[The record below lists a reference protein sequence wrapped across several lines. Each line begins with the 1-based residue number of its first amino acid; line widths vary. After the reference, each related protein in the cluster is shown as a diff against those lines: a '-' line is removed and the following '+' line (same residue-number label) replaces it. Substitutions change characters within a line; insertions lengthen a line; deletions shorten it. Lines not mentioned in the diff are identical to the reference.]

1 MKRARRRAV
10 EAEVARLSVDL
21 EQITPHDLRIIN
33 LALEDRARF
42 HAGEPAGDAAE
53 QVRAK
58 IARNTRPR

>member
-21 EQITPHDLRIIN
+21 EPITAHDLRIIN

-42 HAGEPAGDAAE
+42 HAGEPAGEAAE

-58 IARNTRPR
+58 IARNSRP